1 LCRSSSRKK
10 NIKLLFHPCY
20 SPDLALADYFLFSKL
35 KKELAGITMTQEE
48 FKEWEGVLRGVS
60 REECAK
66 ALVHWIERCEK
77 CIHIDIDIT
86 LFTFE

>member
-1 LCRSSSRKK
+1 
-10 NIKLLFHPCY
+10 
-20 SPDLALADYFLFSKL
+20 
-35 KKELAGITMTQEE
+35 MTQEE